1 MFSPDFFC
9 PNHHLFAQQI
19 AKKKLKPREGE
30 LQPLPLA
37 LIPML
42 NLNVFCAHGT
52 KALCGSPLMDIYNL
66 MAILQSNA
74 KWT

>member
-52 KALCGSPLMDIYNL
+52 KAFMWITIDGY
-66 MAILQSNA
+66 LQSDGDF
-74 KWT
+74 TI